1 MESRSPSPAAPPDGG
16 LPRSPRNAL
25 EIEGVSKR
33 YSMVARSANRLAA
46 MVMWRLASRRYRRDL
61 WALRDVSF
69 DLARGEILGVIGPN
83 GAGKSTLLRIVAG
96 ISHPD
101 TGQVRRLPRVAAL
114 LDLSAG
120 FHPALTGY
128 ENIFL
133 TGSILGIPRDEM
145 RRRLPEITAFA
156 GLTHDALETPL
167 RYYSSGMITRLG
179 LAVAIHT
186 DPDLILIDEVLA
198 VGDTEFQVRS
208 AQRLL
213 QFAEQG
219 RSLIL
224 VTHLIDQVE
233 QLCARTLWLDA
244 GRCVKFGPTRDVT
257 PDYRRELNRRIRE
270 RRATDLPQNQGAAP
284 ATQGPPAIVIES
296 AELVDE
302 SGRPAT
308 SFPLGGAIELRA
320 AVRALQPVADWD
332 IVVHILN
339 EVGDVIDE
347 FTASEKGVALD
358 TPAADGRLRLR
369 IAPVYLYAGRYA
381 FVLQAR
387 QASNP
392 DHELGPALE
401 VPFEITMTLDDI
413 APLVCGTMPFEFEID

>member
-1 MESRSPSPAAPPDGG
+1 M
-16 LPRSPRNAL
+16 
-25 EIEGVSKR
+25 KQ
-33 YSMVARSANRLAA
+33 
-46 MVMWRLASRRYRRDL
+46 
-61 WALRDVSF
+61 ALRSLFSREYTVIKALDDVSF
-69 DLARGEILGVIGPN
+69 KICEGEIVGYIGPN

-101 TGQVRRLPRVAAL
+101 AGQVRRLPRVAAL

-128 ENIFL
+128 ENMFL
-133 TGSILGIPRDEM
+133 TGSILGIARDEM
-145 RRRLPEITAFA
+145 RRRLPEIIAFA

-186 DPDLILIDEVLA
+186 EPDVILIDEVLA
-198 VGDTEFQVRS
+198 VGDAEFQVRS

-219 RSLIL
+219 RSLVL

-233 QLCARTLWLDA
+233 HLCARTLWLDA

-270 RRATDLPQNQGAAP
+270 RRTMDLPHGHGPAAAP
-284 ATQGPPAIVIES
+284 PGPPAIVIES
-296 AELVDE
+296 PELVDE

-308 SFPLGGAIELRA
+308 RFPLGGTIELRA

-347 FTASEKGVALD
+347 FTASEKGIALD
-358 TPAADGRLRLR
+358 APAANGRLRLC
-369 IAPVYLYAGRYA
+369 IAPLCLYAGRYA

-387 QASNP
+387 QPSDPA
-392 DHELGPALE
+392 HELGPALE
-401 VPFEITMTLDDI
+401 VPFEVTMTLDDI